1 MHNPQFDRIHI
12 LLQQKKF
19 TEAERIVKDMLI
31 QDPHDVYLL
40 SLMSELCLQQD
51 KIDQAA
57 SLIDTAIG
65 LSPDSPDLFFIKAR
79 ILLQQDKYDEAE
91 NFLQQAIAMD
101 PEEAGYFALWS
112 SVKLSRK
119 QFAEA
124 LDLANQA
131 LSIDAEN
138 ILALNTRSTA
148 LLKLNRPEDAEK
160 TISGALREDPNNPY
174 THANYG
180 WNLLEKR
187 EHKKALEHFREALK
201 LDPNFTYAQSGMLE
215 ALKANNIFYR
225 LFLQYSF
232 WMGNLTSKY
241 QWGVIIGF
249 FIGFRLLRALAA
261 SNENLRPYLTP
272 IIILLALIMFSTWII
287 TPVSNLFLR
296 FNKYGKHL
304 LGKHEKMSANFVGIC
319 FLIFILGLL
328 AYLFLGNEKYL
339 PVAVFGFA
347 MMLPC
352 SSMFLPSKN
361 KNALMIYAVV
371 MALVGLGSIFLSFQ
385 TGEIFNMFSAIFIIG
400 FVAFQWVAN
409 YMLIRD
415 TNV

>member
-1 MHNPQFDRIHI
+1 MHYPQLGRIHI

-19 TEAERIVKDMLI
+19 TEAERYVKEMLGN
-31 QDPHDVYLL
+31 DPHDVYLL
-40 SLMSELCLQQD
+40 SLMSELYLQQD

-57 SLIDTAIG
+57 SVIDTAIG

-91 NFLQQAIAMD
+91 NFLQRAIAMD
-101 PEEAGYFALWS
+101 PEEAGYFALFS
-112 SVKLSRK
+112 SVKLTRK
-119 QFAEA
+119 QFVEA
-124 LDLANQA
+124 LELANQA
-131 LSIDAEN
+131 LSLDAEN

-160 TISGALREDPNNPY
+160 TIAGALREDPNNPY

-187 EHKKALEHFREALK
+187 EHKKALGHFREALK
-201 LDPNFTYAQSGMLE
+201 LDPNFTYAQSGMVE

-261 SNENLRPYLTP
+261 SNENLQPYLTP

-304 LGKHEKMSANFVGIC
+304 LGKQEKMSANFVGIC

-328 AYLFLGNEKYL
+328 TYLFLGNEKYL

-361 KNALMIYAVV
+361 TNALMIYTVV